1 LSVAAN
7 DAEGDRLACGFV
19 IFARGNGDQYSEK
32 IASAQWNA
40 PQAFTVGHAQRYLRN
55 FPEFR
60 ARPRNDAIAAT
71 LVLQLIRE
79 FAMNRPLMIAFALF
93 MSCGTIPALAQSG
106 GGGSGGSSSGGGASA
121 GGSAATGAAS
131 GPTKGATSPA
141 GSPNAGA
148 AGAGT
153 AGVSGVP
160 NGPANVGGLN
170 NSGNDPSG
178 AGNAAKA
185 PDVPANN
192 TVGTA
197 NGSGSNSTTRTP
209 PSTGNEGPN
218 RGATSGLANS
228 SNVPAGDGGLR
239 QNGTQMSGNGQAT
252 KTTEQSS
259 DAQIDAENRKLEGK
273 VKSIC
278 KGC

>member
-1 LSVAAN
+1 
-7 DAEGDRLACGFV
+7 
-19 IFARGNGDQYSEK
+19 
-32 IASAQWNA
+32 
-40 PQAFTVGHAQRYLRN
+40 
-55 FPEFR
+55 
-60 ARPRNDAIAAT
+60 
-71 LVLQLIRE
+71 LVFQPIKE
-79 FAMNRPLMIAFALF
+79 FAMNRSLMIAFALF

-106 GGGSGGSSSGGGASA
+106 GGGSGGSSS

-197 NGSGSNSTTRTP
+197 NASGSNSTTNP
-209 PSTGNEGPN
+209 PPAAGNAANPN
-218 RGATSGLANS
+218 NSATSGLAHS
-228 SNVPAGDGGLR
+228 SDVPAGDGGLR
-239 QNGTQMSGNGQAT
+239 QNGAQMSGNGQAT